1 MKFLVDMALSP
12 KTVQFL
18 INNGFEAVRVSQVI
32 PKIADIPI
40 EDEAIFNYA
49 IENNLFIITFDLDF
63 GEILAFTKSSKPSTI
78 IIRSDDQQV
87 HFVNNL
93 LLSAIPRI
101 QNELVEG
108 SIKIIEKHRLRIRKL
123 PL

>member
-18 INNGFEAVRVSQVI
+18 IDNGHEAVRVNQVI
-32 PKIADIPI
+32 PKFADIPI

-49 IENNLFIITFDLDF
+49 IENNMFIITFDLDF

-78 IIRSDDQQV
+78 IIRSDDQEEER
-87 HFVNNL
+87 FR
-93 LLSAIPRI
+93 SANAERT
-101 QNELVEG
+101 
-108 SIKIIEKHRLRIRKL
+108 
-123 PL
+123 